1 MDLAG
6 HPQHQAILRVKMR
19 AQKLAMNVMDVPII
33 CGLMTRAVGH
43 RPVVL
48 KLFLGRIQ
56 RNLIFVRKV
65 IDIDIIERC

>member
-1 MDLAG
+1 
-6 HPQHQAILRVKMR
+6 MR

-65 IDIDIIERC
+65 I